1 MQHAADPF
9 IARWKRD
16 LIATALAARGLSAD
30 IRETVTSPP
39 GSRRRV
45 VLAGRRTRKG
55 VLVGFHG
62 RADNAVVPVTAC
74 AVADPRIVAAL
85 PTCGRLVE
93 MLASRKGEVRLSVTV
108 SAAGLDV
115 AVEGGKPLD
124 GPVRAALGQ
133 FAGQEGLARLSVG
146 GETVAMRRPPE
157 QAMGR
162 ARVVPPPGGFLQA
175 TPEGEAALVAA
186 VTEAV
191 GPARRAADL
200 FAGSGTFA
208 LPLAE
213 RTAVHAVES
222 DAAALAALDAGW
234 RRAEGLKPVTTERR
248 DLFQRPLLAA
258 EFKGF
263 DAAVFDPPRA
273 GAEAQAA
280 ALAKAPLGRLAAVSC
295 NPATFARDARLLADG
310 GWRIDWVLPVDQFRW
325 SPHVELVA
333 AFRR

>member
-1 MQHAADPF
+1 
-9 IARWKRD
+9 
-16 LIATALAARGLSAD
+16 
-30 IRETVTSPP
+30 
-39 GSRRRV
+39 
-45 VLAGRRTRKG
+45 
-55 VLVGFHG
+55 
-62 RADNAVVPVTAC
+62 
-74 AVADPRIVAAL
+74 VADPRIVAAL
-85 PTCGRLVE
+85 PACGRLVE
-93 MLASRKGEVRLSVTV
+93 MLASRKGEIRLSVTV

-133 FAGQEGLARLSVG
+133 FAGQEGLARLSIG

-157 QAMGR
+157 QSMGR

-191 GPARRAADL
+191 GPARRVADL

-213 RTAVHAVES
+213 RAAVHAVEA

-234 RRAEGLKPVTTERR
+234 RRAEGLKPVSTERR

-280 ALAKAPLGRLAAVSC
+280 TLAKAPLSRLAAVSC
-295 NPATFARDARLLADG
+295 NPATFARDARLLVDG